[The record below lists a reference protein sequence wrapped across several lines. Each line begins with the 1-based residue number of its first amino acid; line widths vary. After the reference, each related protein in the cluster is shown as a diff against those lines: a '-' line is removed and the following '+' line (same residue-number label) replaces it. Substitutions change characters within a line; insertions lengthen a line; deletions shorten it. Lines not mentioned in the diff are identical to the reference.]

1 MTYIIK
7 PPFYS
12 IKAPIVIKRQGAKKK
27 KKNFAETQVTID
39 ILAISEIFIQVE
51 YKQPRLG
58 ILIFV

>member
-12 IKAPIVIKRQGAKKK
+12 IKAPIVIQRQGAKK